1 MKEAVVYIAS
11 AYAILFALVAIGNGI
26 AMPECA
32 FNACSGFPMFAE
44 AQP

>member
-1 MKEAVVYIAS
+1 MKEAIACIAS
-11 AYAILFALVAIGNGI
+11 AYLILFALVAIGNSI

-32 FNACSGFPMFAE
+32 FKACGGFPMFAE